1 MKNRNLMRTAFGWFI
16 ASIVLFACKE
26 QAPKRPV
33 EYVNP
38 FIGTGGHGHTFP
50 GATLPF
56 GMVQLSPD
64 TRLEGWDGCSGYHY
78 TDSVVYGFS
87 HTHLSGTGIADYGD
101 VLLMPYTGETFYNNG
116 ADGKPGYSSPFLKE
130 TEIAEPGYYAV
141 NLEADDIAVQ
151 LTTAKRVG
159 FHQYDFNSEKD
170 RQLIIDLAHRDEV
183 LESKLIQ
190 VNEYELSGYRHSKAW
205 AQKQHLFFRIIF
217 NEPIQSIDFGD
228 GDSGMKAA
236 LAFGEGDQLK
246 VKVAISAV
254 DEEGARKNL
263 AAELAHWDFDKAR
276 KEAHQVWES
285 QLNKINV
292 EGGNDK
298 QKEVFYSALYHTM
311 IAPNLYHDADG
322 RYRST
327 DLEIHQDTSFTNHTV
342 FSLWDTYRSTHPL
355 YTIIERDRTSDF
367 IKTFLK
373 QYEYGGRLPM
383 WELAGNY
390 TDCMIGYHAVP
401 TIADAYM
408 KGIEGFDS
416 EKALESM
423 IHSSM
428 QDRLGIGE
436 FRATGYIP
444 SDEEAESV
452 SKTLEY
458 AYDDWTIAE
467 MANKMGKSE
476 IASVYYQR
484 AQNYKNVFDPTTG
497 FMRARNNNRWFYPFE
512 PAEVNFNYTEANSWQ
527 YSYYVP
533 QDVQTWIE
541 LLGGDKAAEQKLDDI
556 FSASSETMGREQA
569 DITGL
574 IGQYAHGNEPSHH
587 IPYLYNFVGR
597 PDKTQKLV
605 RQIMNELYT
614 DEPDGLSG
622 NEDCGQMSS
631 WLVMSAM
638 GFYPVTPGSTDYIL
652 GSPWFEK
659 TTINLE
665 NGNQFVIEAK
675 NNGYENVFV
684 GAVDLNGA
692 AHPYSYLSHDAIM
705 NGGKLTFKMQP
716 EPSEFGKKKEHR
728 PQSKIDVEAIAI
740 PALVTG
746 DHAFMEMTKITL
758 STPTRDA
765 DIFFSYTAGGQ
776 SYKYFE
782 PFVIDRSTDLY
793 VWAAK
798 DGRES
803 LKAKSSFYKI
813 PEKRSITLGTEYA
826 NHYTAGGDMALID
839 FIRGGE
845 DFRTGSWQGYEGVDL
860 EAIVDMG
867 KVGSYSVAKIGF
879 LQDENAWIF
888 MPTEVH
894 FQVSEDGETFTNL
907 GVEVNTISYKE
918 KGAILK
924 DFKINR
930 PFKGRYIKITA
941 KNRGVCPPDHKGA
954 GGKSWIFA
962 DEIVIN

>member
-1 MKNRNLMRTAFGWFI
+1 MKNRNLIGTALAWFL
-16 ASIVLFACKE
+16 AGAMLFSCM
-26 QAPKRPV
+26 QQSPKTPF
-33 EYVNP
+33 EHVNP

-50 GATLPF
+50 GATMPF

-87 HTHLSGTGIADYGD
+87 HTHLSGTGIPDYGD
-101 VLLMPYTGETFYNNG
+101 VLLMPFTGEVFYNNG
-116 ADGKPGYSSPFLKE
+116 ADGEPGYGSPFLKE
-130 TEIAEPGYYAV
+130 TEVAEPGYYAV
-141 NLEADDIAVQ
+141 NLKADDIAVQ

-159 FHQYDFNSEKD
+159 FHQYDFNGTKD
-170 RQLIIDLAHRDEV
+170 RQLIIDLTHRDEV
-183 LESKLIQ
+183 LLSSLKQ
-190 VNEYELSGYRHSKAW
+190 VNDYELSGFRHSKAW
-205 AQKQHLFFRIIF
+205 AQKQYVFFRIIF
-217 NEPIQSIDFGD
+217 DQPIQSMEYG
-228 GDSGMKAA
+228 GEGSGVKAA
-236 LAFGEGDQLK
+236 VSFGNGDQLK

-254 DEEGARKNL
+254 DEIGAKKNL
-263 AAELAHWDFDKAR
+263 EAEILDWNFDDAR
-276 KEAHQVWES
+276 NDARQAWEA
-285 QLNKINV
+285 QLNKVNV
-292 EGGNDK
+292 EGGSN
-298 QKEVFYSALYHTM
+298 QQMEVFYTALYHTM
-311 IAPNLYHDADG
+311 IAPNLYHDVDG

-327 DLEIHQDTSFTNHTV
+327 DLEVHLDTSFTNHTV

-355 YTIIERDRTSDF
+355 YTIIERDRTSSF
-367 IKTFLK
+367 IQTFLK

-408 KGIEGFDS
+408 KGIAGFDT
-416 EKALESM
+416 EKALEAM

-428 QDRLGIGE
+428 QNRLGIDD
-436 FRATGYIP
+436 FRTSGYIP
-444 SDEEAESV
+444 SDVEAESV

-467 MANKMGKSE
+467 MANKMGKPE
-476 IASVYYQR
+476 IAAVYYQR

-533 QDVQTWIE
+533 QDVETWIE
-541 LLGGDKAAEQKLDDI
+541 LLGGDEAAEQKLDDI
-556 FSASSETMGREQA
+556 FLASSETMGREQA

-597 PDKTQKLV
+597 SDKTQKLV
-605 RQIMNELYT
+605 RQIMDELYS
-614 DEPDGLSG
+614 DQPNGLSG

-638 GFYPVTPGSTDYIL
+638 GFYPVTPGSTKYIL

-659 TTINLE
+659 ATINLE
-665 NGNQFVIEAK
+665 NGNQFVIEANG
-675 NNGYENVFV
+675 NNPDNMYV
-684 GAVDLNGA
+684 ATVDLNGA
-692 AHPYSYLSHDAIM
+692 DHPFSFITHEDIM
-705 NGGKLTFKMQP
+705 NGGKLTFTMRSK
-716 EPSEFGKKKEHR
+716 PSEFGSKKEYR
-728 PQSKIDVEAIAI
+728 PISKIDTEAIAI
-740 PALVTG
+740 PALETG
-746 DHAFMEMTKITL
+746 NHAFMESTEITL
-758 STPTRDA
+758 STPTSNA
-765 DIFFSYTAGGQ
+765 NIYYAFTAGGQ
-776 SYKYFE
+776 AKEYE
-782 PFVIDRSTDLY
+782 VPFTIDRSTDLY
-793 VWAAK
+793 VWAEK
-798 DGRES
+798 GGKES

-813 PEKRSITLGTEYA
+813 PEKRSISLATVYA
-826 NHYTAGGDMALID
+826 NHYTAGGNMALID

-860 EAIVDMG
+860 EAVVDMG
-867 KVGSYSVAKIGF
+867 KVSNYTVAKIGF

-888 MPTEVH
+888 LPTEVR
-894 FQVSEDGETFTNL
+894 FYVSNDGENFEEL
-907 GVEVNTISYKE
+907 GVDSNDISYKE

-930 PFKGRYIKITA
+930 PFNGRYIKIVA

>member
-1 MKNRNLMRTAFGWFI
+1 MKNLNLMGRIINYFI
-16 ASIVLFACKE
+16 AASILLSCS
-26 QAPKRPV
+26 QQSPKTPF

-38 FIGTGGHGHTFP
+38 FIGSGGHGHTFP
-50 GATLPF
+50 GATMPF

-78 TDSVVYGFS
+78 SDSVVYGFS
-87 HTHLSGTGIADYGD
+87 HTHLSGTGIADYAD
-101 VLLMPYTGETFYNNG
+101 VLLMPYTGDTRFNNG
-116 ADGKPGYSSPFLKE
+116 ADGQPGYSSSFLKE
-130 TEIAEPGYYAV
+130 TEVAEPGYYAV
-141 NLEADDIAVQ
+141 NLEKDDITVQ
-151 LTTAKRVG
+151 LTTGKRVG
-159 FHQYDFNSEKD
+159 LHQYDFNGSKD
-170 RQLIIDLAHRDEV
+170 RRLIIDLAHRDEV
-183 LESKLIQ
+183 LSSKLTQ
-190 VNEYELSGYRHSKAW
+190 VNDYELTGYRHSKSW
-205 AQKQHLFFRIIF
+205 AQQQYLFFRIIF
-217 NEPIQSIDFGD
+217 DQPIQSIDYEKGD
-228 GDSGMKAA
+228 NGEKAS
-236 LAFGEGDQLK
+236 LSFGEGNQLK

-254 DEEGARKNL
+254 DEDGARKNL
-263 AAELAHWDFDKAR
+263 QAEIPDWDFEKAR
-276 KEAHQVWES
+276 KDAQSAWES
-285 QLNKINV
+285 QLNKIQL
-292 EGGNDK
+292 EGGNDR
-298 QKEVFYSALYHTM
+298 QKEVFYTALYHTM
-311 IAPNLYHDADG
+311 IAPNLYHDVDG

-327 DLEIHQDTSFTNHTV
+327 DLEIHHDTTFTNHTV

-355 YTIIERDRTSDF
+355 YTLIERDRTLDF
-367 IKTFLK
+367 IQTFLK

-401 TIADAYM
+401 TIADAYL
-408 KGIEGFDS
+408 KGIDGFDV
-416 EKALESM
+416 EKALEAM

-428 QDRLGIGE
+428 QERLGIGE
-436 FRATGYIP
+436 FRSLGYIP

-467 MANKMGKSE
+467 MANQLGKPD

-484 AQNYKNVFDPTTG
+484 AQNYKNVFDPSTG

-533 QDVQTWIE
+533 QDVESWIE
-541 LLGGDKAAEQKLDDI
+541 MLGGDEAAEQKLDDI
-556 FSASSETMGREQA
+556 FAASSETVGREQA

-587 IPYLYNFVGR
+587 IPYLYNYVGR

-605 RQIMNELYT
+605 RQIMDELYS
-614 DEPDGLSG
+614 DQPDGLSG

-631 WLVMSAM
+631 WLVMSVM

-665 NGNQFVIEAK
+665 NGNQFVIQA
-675 NNGYENVFV
+675 NDNSSENIYV
-684 GAVDLNGA
+684 GSAALNGKDYT
-692 AHPYSYLSHDAIM
+692 YSFIQHQDIM
-705 NGGKLTFKMQP
+705 KGGRLVFEMQS
-716 EPSEFGKKKEHR
+716 EPSEFGRNKEHR
-728 PQSKIDVEAIAI
+728 PKSKIDVEAIAI
-740 PALVTG
+740 PALETG
-746 DHAFMEMTKITL
+746 DHAFMEQTIITL
-758 STPTRDA
+758 STATTGA
-765 DIFFSYTAGGQ
+765 DIYYSLTAGGV
-776 SYKYFE
+776 SIKYE
-782 PFVIDRSTDLY
+782 GPFTIDRSTDLY
-793 VWAAK
+793 VWAK
-798 DGRES
+798 KGSKES
-803 LKAKSSFYKI
+803 LKAKSTFYKI
-813 PEKRSITLGTEYA
+813 PEKRSISLATEYA

-860 EAIVDMG
+860 EAVVDMG
-867 KVGSYSVAKIGF
+867 KSGNYTVAKIGF

-888 MPTEVH
+888 MPTEVQ
-894 FQVSEDGETFTNL
+894 FFYSEDGESFNEL
-907 GVEVNTISYKE
+907 GVDVNDVSYKE

-924 DFKINR
+924 DFKINK
-930 PFKGRYIKITA
+930 PFKARYIKIVA
-941 KNRGVCPPDHKGA
+941 KNRGVCPSDHKGA

>member
-1 MKNRNLMRTAFGWFI
+1 MKQQNLMKAVIGCFTLGAL
-16 ASIVLFACKE
+16 LFSCSKLT
-26 QAPKRPV
+26 PKSPF
-33 EYVNP
+33 EHVNP

-50 GATLPF
+50 GATMPF

-87 HTHLSGTGIADYGD
+87 HTHLSGTGIPDFGD
-101 VLLMPYTGETFYNNG
+101 VLLMPYTGETLYNNG
-116 ADGKPGYSSPFLKE
+116 YDGEPGYGSSFLKS
-130 TEIAEPGYYAV
+130 TEKAQPGYYAV
-141 NLEADDIAVQ
+141 NLEDDDIAVQ
-151 LTTAKRVG
+151 LTTGKRVG
-159 FHQYDFNSEKD
+159 FHQYDFNGAKD
-170 RQLIIDLAHRDEV
+170 RQVIIDLAHRDQV

-190 VNEYELSGYRHSKAW
+190 VNEYELTGFRHSKAW
-205 AQKQHLFFRIIF
+205 AQKQYVFFRIIF
-217 NEPIQSIDFGD
+217 DQPIQSMEFGD
-228 GDSGMKAA
+228 GDQGIKAS

-254 DEEGARKNL
+254 DEEGAKKNL
-263 AAELAHWDFDKAR
+263 DAEIPDWDFENAR
-276 KEAHQVWES
+276 TDARLAWES

-292 EGGNDK
+292 DGGSDQ
-298 QKEVFYSALYHTM
+298 QKEVFYTSLYHTM
-311 IAPNLYHDADG
+311 IAPNLYHDVDG

-327 DLEIHQDTSFTNHTV
+327 DLEIHQDSDFTNHTV
-342 FSLWDTYRSTHPL
+342 FSLWDTYRATHPL
-355 YTIIERDRTSDF
+355 YTIIERERTTDF
-367 IKTFLK
+367 IKTFIK
-373 QYEYGGRLPM
+373 QYEFGGRLPM

-401 TIADAYM
+401 TIADAFV
-408 KGIEGFDS
+408 KGIGGFDT

-428 QDRLGIGE
+428 QNRLGIAE
-436 FRATGYIP
+436 FRSSGYIP
-444 SDEEAESV
+444 SDVEAESV

-467 MANKMGKSE
+467 MANQMGKPE

-484 AQNYKNVFDPTTG
+484 AQNYKNVFDPSTG

-533 QDVQTWIE
+533 QDVETWIE
-541 LLGGDKAAEQKLDDI
+541 LLGGDEAAEQKLDDI
-556 FSASSETMGREQA
+556 FEANSETKGREQA

-605 RQIMNELYT
+605 RQIMDELYS
-614 DEPDGLSG
+614 DQPDGLSG
-622 NEDCGQMSS
+622 NEDCGQMSA

-638 GFYPVTPGSTDYIL
+638 GIYSVAPGSTDYIL
-652 GSPWFEK
+652 GSPWFER

-665 NGNQFVIEAK
+665 NGKQFIIEAPG
-675 NNGYENVFV
+675 NSQENIYVNSV
-684 GAVDLNGA
+684 QLNDSEYL
-692 AHPYSYLSHDAIM
+692 YSYIEHDDILS
-705 NGGKLTFKMQP
+705 GGKLSFEMQS
-716 EPSEFGKKKEHR
+716 EPSDFGTSKDHR
-728 PQSKIDVEAIAI
+728 PKSKIDTEAIAI
-740 PALVTG
+740 PALLSG
-746 DHAFMEMTKITL
+746 DHAFMESTQITIA
-758 STPTRDA
+758 TPSSGA
-765 DIFFSYTAGGQ
+765 EIYYAFTAGG
-776 SYKYFE
+776 SAKKYE
-782 PFVIDRSTDLY
+782 VPFTIDRSTDLY
-793 VWAAK
+793 VWAEK
-798 DGRES
+798 DGKES

-813 PEKRSITLGTEYA
+813 PEQRSISLGTEYA

-839 FIRGGE
+839 FIRGGD
-845 DFRTGSWQGYEGVDL
+845 DFRTGSWQGYEGIDI
-860 EAIVDMG
+860 EAVVDMG
-867 KVGSYSVAKIGF
+867 KVGDYTVAKIGF

-888 MPTEVH
+888 MPTEVQ
-894 FQVSEDGETFTNL
+894 FFVSDDGESFRELETVAND
-907 GVEVNTISYKE
+907 VSYKE

-924 DFKINR
+924 DFTFNR
-930 PFKGRYIKITA
+930 PFTGRYIKIVA
-941 KNRGVCPPDHKGA
+941 KNRGECPPDHKGA